1 MTDRAAVIDTVQV
14 LLVPEQDPL
23 QPAKDE
29 PLAAAAVSVTE
40 VPEPKL
46 AEQVEPQLIPAGLL
60 ETVPLPVPV
69 LLTVSTL
76 PAPDVAKVAVTVLA
90 ALIAT
95 TQVKEVPEQAPDQ
108 PVKVLPVP
116 ALA

>member
-60 ETVPLPVPV
+60 VTVPLPVPV
-69 LLTVSTL
+69 LLTVNKTVE
-76 PAPDVAKVAVTVLA
+76 APPTEAWNMPRPCVA
-90 ALIAT
+90 
-95 TQVKEVPEQAPDQ
+95 APRVELFSQ
-108 PVKVLPVP
+108 NS
-116 ALA
+116 